1 MKAERGT
8 RADQTLSR
16 KYSSQRL
23 RTMSMV
29 AMSGEEEE
37 EGVPGSNGPG
47 PGYK

>member
-16 KYSSQRL
+16 KKSSQRL

-29 AMSGEEEE
+29 AMSEEENE
-37 EGVPGSNGPG
+37 EVPGSKGPG